1 MTESQLTGQSHRNSG
16 RERSTEAVDLFCRE
30 LVSKLQLDLS
40 VEVTQEGESIRVNLS
55 GPDRSYLLSNT
66 AALLNG
72 MEYLVNR
79 VFRTAGKEEAPG
91 IVFDSDHYRQH
102 REAEL
107 ILLAQMASEKV
118 TALRKPLTLQ
128 PMSPRERRI
137 VHLALAGRNGVHTQS
152 EGEGD
157 NRSVTI
163 YPS

>member
-16 RERSTEAVDLFCRE
+16 RERSTEAVDLFCRD

-40 VEVTQEGESIRVNLS
+40 VEVTQEGESIRVNLT

-79 VFRTAGKEEAPG
+79 VFRAGKEEAAG

-137 VHLALAGRNGVHTQS
+137 VHLALADRNGVHTQS